1 VIVHVALALEE
12 AQTSVL
18 LAQMKYIFFKQIIP
32 VWNIVTEINS
42 QRQKIILKFVQT
54 VLTIA
59 LLVVLMNQHVTA
71 AQEPFI

>member
-1 VIVHVALALEE
+1 MIHVALALEE